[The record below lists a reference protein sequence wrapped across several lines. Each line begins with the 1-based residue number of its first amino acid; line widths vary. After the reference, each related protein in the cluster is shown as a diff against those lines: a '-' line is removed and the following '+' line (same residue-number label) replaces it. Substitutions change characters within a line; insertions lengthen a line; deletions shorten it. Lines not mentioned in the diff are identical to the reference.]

1 MWNVRTNG
9 ERPKRSGRC
18 RKKKVVGVFFL
29 RWKGPGRPFGVALYK
44 RKRETAGL
52 AQYGTRTASSQAAD
66 ELSVAADTGHFDP
79 VSLRQIAVVVVDSGV
94 VIQ

>member
-1 MWNVRTNG
+1 MECAD
-9 ERPKRSGRC
+9 ERRKAG
-18 RKKKVVGVFFL
+18 KKKFVGVFFL

-79 VSLRQIAVVVVDSGV
+79 VSLRQIAVVVVVVDSGV